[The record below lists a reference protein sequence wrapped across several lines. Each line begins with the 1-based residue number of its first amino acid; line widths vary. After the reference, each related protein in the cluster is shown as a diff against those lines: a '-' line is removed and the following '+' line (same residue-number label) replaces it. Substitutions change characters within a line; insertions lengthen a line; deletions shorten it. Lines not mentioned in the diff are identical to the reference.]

1 MKIKT
6 KVDFYF
12 YLCKMKRNIQMD
24 RGAKVN
30 STIGY
35 KVGKPFCEKGAFAEE
50 IAIPKAVSGIQQ
62 KMLYTVTFVERYRSI
77 L

>member
-1 MKIKT
+1 
-6 KVDFYF
+6 
-12 YLCKMKRNIQMD
+12 MD